1 VATYGVI
8 SAGTTRY
15 CLIPEDRSK
24 VQDLALFQGGP
35 SARSFDWDR
44 STREVKTPV
53 GNRVPGSKVIQESEI
68 WTPGNLLVAIGQG
81 QGKSLPVCP
90 LSLGFLAQPAELLA
104 DVLSLLSVDMAN
116 DKAVFH
122 LNWDGIF
129 CRKEYTVVMLPVG
142 VAVWPPREVPGW
154 SPYFLLLGPGTKE
167 TQAPPPFKRFAPV
180 AYGQGGGGQP
190 GERRI
195 YEANYL
201 AMIRTEGAPRLVGF
215 VDQQAVD
222 LQARETPLGFS
233 LMGPGATDISFLGF
247 ADWVE
252 RALQASVAP
261 PVTSSRE
268 LRVAIDF
275 GTSNTAVAVRS
286 GNEPPR
292 LLSFDQA
299 GRAGV
304 PTAAVG
310 LDPYSYKNTYYH
322 FFPAELAYT
331 NPLPTILLDLA
342 RDDSQAVPFGESRSL
357 PRFVIPPP
365 KPVFDEDE
373 AQHFSANEVLK
384 QDFKWRGDDILR
396 RAFLEQFA
404 LVVAYQLRR
413 ELSSLP
419 QVLTLTGS
427 YPLAYDHE
435 QHGHLIEAFEDVQTV
450 FERGGFKG
458 VVLEE
463 LISESYANYLFIDEQ
478 YRSMNRNENGRLLV
492 VDIGG
497 GTTDICVS
505 TEVGSVCYLDSLM
518 IGGKD
523 LSEKLLPY
531 RVNNQGRVDQ
541 VLKALNLKVKPV
553 SRDDRQWCDAVQY
566 ILIKKMK
573 EGDGVRSLRASFQ
586 NNGMGDL
593 LGELLALLTFATAY
607 GARLALQPDPSKV
620 KRLSVRFGGLGSR
633 LFDMAPLPPPAAK
646 PWEAAKRVLLD
657 VIRALPEMRDVA
669 VNIDRFPEPKEAVCR
684 GTALAKAGIGPA
696 AENRTTLQTLWWSDI
711 PLSGGGSIA
720 WNSDFSAGVA
730 KDFSA
735 DDMDDV
741 HATPLV
747 EVVEAAVKRVG
758 KATFGDGWRP
768 KGEAIS
774 EMKDQLPGYYRN
786 GCSRLRDNGGAGNL
800 VHHPIRQVTEGLKEI
815 LCAVIEE

>member
-1 VATYGVI
+1 VPTYGVI

-24 VQDLALFQGGP
+24 VQDMPLFQGGP

-53 GNRVPGSKVIQESEI
+53 GDRVSGSKVIQESEI

-90 LSLGFLAQPAELLA
+90 LSLDFLAQPAELLA
-104 DVLSLLSVDMAN
+104 GVLSLLSVDMAN

-154 SPYFLLLGPGTKE
+154 SPHFLLLGPGTKE
-167 TQAPPPFKRFAPV
+167 TLATPPFKRFAPV
-180 AYGQGGGGQP
+180 AYGQGEGWQP
-190 GERRI
+190 GERKI
-195 YEANYL
+195 YEASYL
-201 AMIRTEGAPRLVGF
+201 TMIRTEGAPRLVGF

-222 LQARETPLGFS
+222 PQARETPLGFS

-252 RALQASVAP
+252 RALQAPVAP
-261 PVTSSRE
+261 PVTSPRE

-292 LLSFDQA
+292 LLSLDQA

-304 PTAAVG
+304 PTASIG
-310 LDPYSYKNTYYH
+310 LDPYSYSNTAYR
-322 FFPAELAYT
+322 FFPTGLAYT

-342 RDDSQAVPFGESRSL
+342 EYQAVPFRESRSL

-365 KPVFDEDE
+365 RPVFDENE
-373 AQHFSANEVLK
+373 AQHYSTNGVLK

-435 QHGHLIEAFEDVQTV
+435 QHGHLIEAFEDVQKI
-450 FERGGFKG
+450 FERGGFQG

-505 TEVGSVCYLDSLM
+505 TEVGRVCYLDSLM

-523 LSEKLLPY
+523 ISEKLLPY
-531 RVNNQGRVDQ
+531 RVLEQDRADQ
-541 VLKALNLKVKPV
+541 VLKALNLKVRPV
-553 SRDDRQWCDAVQY
+553 SREDRQWCDALQY

-573 EGDGVRSLRASFQ
+573 EGDGVRNLRASFQ

-593 LGELLALLTFATAY
+593 LGELLALLTYATAY

-646 PWEAAKRVLLD
+646 PWEAAKRILLD
-657 VIRALPEMRDVA
+657 VIKALPEMQDVA

-684 GTALAKAGIGPA
+684 GTALAKGGTGPA
-696 AENRTTLQTLWWSDI
+696 MESRTRLKTLWWSDI
-711 PLSGGGSIA
+711 PLAGGGAIA
-720 WNSDFSAGVA
+720 WNSDFSAAAARNFSGDDIDGVQ
-730 KDFSA
+730 
-735 DDMDDV
+735 
-741 HATPLV
+741 ATPLL
-747 EVVEAAVKRVG
+747 EIVEAAVKRVG
-758 KATFGDGWRP
+758 EATFGNDWRP

-774 EMKDQLPGYYRN
+774 NMKDQLPGYYRN
-786 GCSRLRDNGGAGNL
+786 GCSRLRDNGGGGRL
-800 VHHPIRQVTEGLKEI
+800 VHYPIRQVTEGLKEI